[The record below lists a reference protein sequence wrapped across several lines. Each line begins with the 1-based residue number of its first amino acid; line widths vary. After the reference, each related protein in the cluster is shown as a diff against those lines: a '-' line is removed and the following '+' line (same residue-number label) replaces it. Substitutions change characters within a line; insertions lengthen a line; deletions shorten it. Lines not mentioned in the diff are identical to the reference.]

1 MLHNV
6 VAPTITPTLPN
17 ARGVFCERFRGADLA
32 MVYERA
38 KRALGEDVMLLHTRW
53 IRDGGVP
60 LVEVIAARTQEV
72 DRIRR
77 RLEPGKMVLPARQSV
92 ATRSQPR
99 LTPYVVA
106 LVGPTGSGKTTTA
119 AKLATRPGTF
129 GAAKA
134 GLITLDTFR
143 TAGVE
148 QLALYAELAG
158 VPLEVCYD
166 LNDVKG
172 AMQRLA
178 SCDVIIID
186 TPGRSPAAAELDA
199 TWRSMLA
206 ALRPDEVH
214 LVLPATMRGDLAV
227 LAAERYRISGVGIS
241 LGSPELATTAS
252 HLVLSKLDEVPGEHG
267 VADLALTL
275 DLPLRWVTDG
285 QLVPDDLRAGVPRIM
300 RSLGLPPRD
309 ERGWSP
315 A

>member
-6 VAPTITPTLPN
+6 VSPTSSPSLPTS
-17 ARGVFCERFRGADLA
+17 RGVFCERFRGADLA

-38 KRALGEDVMLLHTRW
+38 KRALGEDVMLLHTRRV
-53 IRDGGVP
+53 RDGGVA

-72 DRIRR
+72 DRIKR
-77 RLEPGKMVLPARQSV
+77 RLEP
-92 ATRSQPR
+92 
-99 LTPYVVA
+99 
-106 LVGPTGSGKTTTA
+106 GKTTTA
-119 AKLATRPGTF
+119 AKLATRPGMF
-129 GAAKA
+129 GTAKA

-166 LNDVKG
+166 LSDVKG
-172 AMQRLA
+172 AMQRLS
-178 SCDVIIID
+178 SCDVILVD
-186 TPGRSPAAAELDA
+186 TPGRSPVATELDS
-199 TWRSMLA
+199 TWKAMLA

-214 LVLPATMRGDLAV
+214 LVLPATMRADLAV
-227 LAAERYRISGVGIS
+227 MAAERYRISGVGIA
-241 LGSPELATTAS
+241 LGSPELVTTAS

-267 VADLALTL
+267 VADLALML
-275 DLPLRWVTDG
+275 DLPMRWVTDG
-285 QLVPDDLRAGVPRIM
+285 QQVPDDLRAGVPRIM
-300 RSLGLPPRD
+300 RSLGLPPRE

>member
-6 VAPTITPTLPN
+6 QSPSITPSLSIP
-17 ARGVFCERFRGADLA
+17 RGVLCERFRGADLA

-38 KRALGEDVMLLHTRW
+38 KRALGEDVMLLHTRR
-53 IRDGGVP
+53 IRDGGVA
-60 LVEVIAARTQEV
+60 LVEVIATRTQEV
-72 DRIRR
+72 DRIKR
-77 RLEPGKMVLPARQSV
+77 RLEPGKMMLPVKQTV
-92 ATRSQPR
+92 ATKAQPR
-99 LTPYVVA
+99 LSPYVVA

-119 AKLATRPGTF
+119 AKLATRPGMF
-129 GAAKA
+129 GVAKA

-166 LNDVKG
+166 QSDVKG
-172 AMQRLA
+172 ALQRLA
-178 SCDVIIID
+178 ACDVIIID
-186 TPGRSPAAAELDA
+186 TPGRSPATAELDA
-199 TWRSMLA
+199 TWRAMLA

-214 LVLPATMRGDLAV
+214 LVLPATMRADLAV
-227 LAAERYRISGVGIS
+227 MAAERYRISGIGIA
-241 LGSPELATTAS
+241 LGSPELVSTAS

-267 VADLALTL
+267 VADLALML
-275 DLPLRWVTDG
+275 DLPMRWVTDG
-285 QLVPDDLRAGVPRIM
+285 QQVPDDLRAGVPRIM

>member
-1 MLHNV
+1 MLGNV
-6 VAPTITPTLPN
+6 SPVAAPPIPV
-17 ARGVFCERFRGADLA
+17 ASRGIFCERFRGADLA

-38 KRALGEDVMLLHTRW
+38 KRALGEDVMLLHTRRV
-53 IRDGGVP
+53 RDGGVS

-77 RLEPGKMVLPARQSV
+77 RLEPGKMVLPARAPAASR
-92 ATRSQPR
+92 AAPR
-99 LTPYVVA
+99 LSPYVVA

-119 AKLATRPGTF
+119 AKLATRAGTF
-129 GAAKA
+129 GTAKV

-148 QLALYAELAG
+148 QLALYAELAS
-158 VPLEVCYD
+158 VPLEVVYD
-166 LNDVKG
+166 AGDVKG
-172 AMQRLA
+172 ALQRLA
-178 SCDVIIID
+178 ACDVIIID

-199 TWRSMLA
+199 SWRAMLA

-214 LVLPATMRGDLAV
+214 LVLPATMRADLAIF
-227 LAAERYRISGVGIS
+227 AAERFRISGMGIA
-241 LGSPELATTAS
+241 LGSPELATTAT

-285 QLVPDDLRAGVPRIM
+285 QQVPDDLRAGVPRIM